1 MYVARSQCETCT
13 LHGTCSLCTALAR
26 VQTFQGLI
34 PFFYRAKR
42 DHALSEIIDIC
53 VCARPSGHT
62 PFALAHAVYNMQRTT
77 CSMQRTT
84 CSVQHAAC
92 NMQHAAYNMHH
103 TTSACTYSVVG
114 HSVRSRLTLSRG
126 VADAPQ
132 HEIDPIWHV
141 IPCSMVQHT
150 FTSHRR
156 ATLYIVCL
164 YGVRRERH
172 SVGTTT
178 WSTQSG
184 ARKFRR
190 SRSKS
195 RTSRVLQGHYSK
207 GTQWVLNGYR

>member
-1 MYVARSQCETCT
+1 MYAARSQCETCT
-13 LHGTCSLCTALAR
+13 LNGTCSLCTALAR

-62 PFALAHAVYNMQRTT
+62 LFALAHAVYNMQR
-77 CSMQRTT
+77 
-84 CSVQHAAC
+84 AC
-92 NMQHAAYNMHH
+92 NMQHAAYNIHH

-156 ATLYIVCL
+156 ATLYVVCL

-190 SRSKS
+190 SRSKL

-207 GTQWVLNGYR
+207 GNQWVLNAYRLASLSTP

>member
-1 MYVARSQCETCT
+1 MYAAWHVFAVHCIGAGADVPGAHPLLLPC
-13 LHGTCSLCTALAR
+13 
-26 VQTFQGLI
+26 
-34 PFFYRAKR
+34 K
-42 DHALSEIIDIC
+42 
-53 VCARPSGHT
+53 ARPCPLGDHRHLRVRS
-62 PFALAHAVYNMQRTT
+62 AVGPHSLR
-77 CSMQRTT
+77 SRT
-84 CSVQHAAC
+84 CSV
-92 NMQHAAYNMHH
+92 QHAAYNMHH

-156 ATLYIVCL
+156 ATLYVVCL
-164 YGVRRERH
+164 CGVRGARH

-207 GTQWVLNGYR
+207 GAQWVLNGYR